1 MTDKISEKMAAQS
14 QPGPAGADLRYL
26 SLLWA
31 VQEQA
36 GDIAR
41 LHASLFETGW
51 SEASILQI
59 LAHPGSVALVAGAGT
74 PRQIG
79 GFVLA
84 QVAADEAEILS
95 VGVVPGWQRQG
106 VGVKLIQGAKRAA
119 AKSGAK
125 RMFLE
130 VAQSNAAALA
140 LYAKAGFTE
149 TGRRK
154 GYYVKPGAKAED
166 AILFGAATT

>member
-1 MTDKISEKMAAQS
+1 MTDKS
-14 QPGPAGADLRYL
+14 PAVDLRYL

-36 GDIAR
+36 ADIAR
-41 LHASLFETGW
+41 LHASLFDEGW
-51 SEASILQI
+51 SEASILQM
-59 LAHPGSVALVAGAGT
+59 LSHPGSVAMIAGAGT

-79 GFVLA
+79 GFALA

-95 VGVVPGWQRQG
+95 IGVIPGWQRQG
-106 VGVKLIQGAKRAA
+106 VGSKLIQGVKRAA

-125 RMFLE
+125 RLYLE
-130 VAQSNAAALA
+130 VAQSNDAALA
-140 LYAKAGFTE
+140 LYKKAGFDK

-154 GYYVKPGAKAED
+154 GYYAKAGAASED
-166 AILFGAATT
+166 AIVLSSKI

>member
-1 MTDKISEKMAAQS
+1 MTTPAA
-14 QPGPAGADLRYL
+14 PVDLRYL

-41 LHASLFETGW
+41 LHASLFESGW
-51 SEASILQI
+51 TEASILQM
-59 LAHPGSVALVAGAGT
+59 LSHPGSVALVAGAGS
-74 PRQIG
+74 PRRIG
-79 GFVLA
+79 GFALA

-95 VGVVPGWQRQG
+95 IGVTPGWQRSGVGLKLVQG
-106 VGVKLIQGAKRAA
+106 VTRAA
-119 AKSGAK
+119 AKSGA
-125 RMFLE
+125 RRVFLE
-130 VAQSNAAALA
+130 VAESNAAALA
-140 LYAKAGFTE
+140 LYRKAGFGE

-166 AILFGAATT
+166 AILLGADIPA

>member
-1 MTDKISEKMAAQS
+1 MTQS
-14 QPGPAGADLRYL
+14 HGQPKPPAGVPVDLRYL

-51 SEASILQI
+51 SDASILQT
-59 LAHPGSVALVAGAGT
+59 LSHPGSVALVAGAGT

-79 GFVLA
+79 GFALA

-95 VGVVPGWQRQG
+95 VGVAKDWQRNG
-106 VGVKLIQGAKRAA
+106 VGLKLIHGVMRAA
-119 AKSGAK
+119 AKSGA
-125 RMFLE
+125 RRAFLE
-130 VAQSNAAALA
+130 VAESNAAALA
-140 LYAKAGFTE
+140 LYRKAGFAE

-154 GYYVKPGAKAED
+154 GYYAKPGAKAED
-166 AILFGAATT
+166 AILLGVAVAAG